1 MKNKIQ
7 MCVGVRKCR
16 TQAGGAAR
24 CGSAPDTRAEP
35 FAAPGIVPSLLPP
48 RGSRRAFRRGLDIAP
63 LGRRLR
69 VRRAVYAVFGSPNV
83 YLHEK
88 TKIFRAF
95 SCKKFH
101 MMEGASYNKKYH
113 KNP

>member
-1 MKNKIQ
+1 MSCNKKQNID
-7 MCVGVRKCR
+7 V
-16 TQAGGAAR
+16 
-24 CGSAPDTRAEP
+24 CGCPQVS
-35 FAAPGIVPSLLPP
+35 
-48 RGSRRAFRRGLDIAP
+48 
-63 LGRRLR
+63 
-69 VRRAVYAVFGSPNV
+69 YAVFGSPNV

-101 MMEGASYNKKYH
+101 MMEEASYDKKYH